1 MGRKKKN
8 SGLPLGKKI
17 AIVLVALAAFLFLKL
32 VQLHVQIEEKQQAI
46 DLLQGNIVKQMLIN
60 EDLNGQIANA
70 DEYLERQAN
79 DAGLCLPGQQV
90 YQNAAG

>member
-1 MGRKKKN
+1 MRTTQRVKPKRN
-8 SGLPLGKKI
+8 WAMRI
-17 AIVLVALAAFLFLKL
+17 MLVALAAFLFLKL
-32 VQLHVQIEEKQQAI
+32 VQLHVQIEEKQQQI
-46 DLLQGNIVKQMLIN
+46 DALGDSIVKQMLIN

-79 DAGLCLPGQQV
+79 DAGLCLPGQQI